1 MYQLALLYLACMLA
15 GYGLTMVPVSAVI
28 TSGIASFF
36 TIVGSLAMII
46 FGLAILYLGIK
57 ALLGK

>member
-15 GYGLTMVPVSAVI
+15 GYGLTMVPATAVI
-28 TSGIASFF
+28 TSGITSFF
-36 TIVGSLAMII
+36 TIVGGLAMLV

>member
-15 GYGLTMVPVSAVI
+15 GYGLTMVPVTAII
-28 TSGIASFF
+28 TSGITSFF
-36 TIVGSLAMII
+36 TIVGGLAMLI

-57 ALLGK
+57 ALLGR

>member
-15 GYGLTMVPVSAVI
+15 GYGMTMIPVSAVI

-36 TIVGSLAMII
+36 SIVGGLAMIV
-46 FGLAILYLGIK
+46 FGLAILYLGVK
-57 ALLGK
+57 SMLGR